1 MEVANYLK
9 PQCRINCWSNTKH
22 VNGGFGMCALP
33 GGDIRQSLRVQMLSS
48 GSSDPDIGSNS
59 LGGGPS
65 NCLSECAHGVPL

>member
-1 MEVANYLK
+1 MN
-9 PQCRINCWSNTKH
+9 W
-22 VNGGFGMCALP
+22 GFGMGALP